1 VTATLIN
8 ARTNAAVTPDG
19 AVWSLKVMSKD
30 SWEILKTSDTNTIEV
45 TTAETDRNDV
55 QSDVEVVAEVSW

>member
-1 VTATLIN
+1 
-8 ARTNAAVTPDG
+8 
-19 AVWSLKVMSKD
+19 MSKD
-30 SWEILKTSDTNTIEV
+30 SWEILKSSDTNTIEV